1 MQVDVI
7 SHSHWQAWPW
17 RFYFQGCFCAA
28 LNNIPCMAADRE
40 MRGGFVVFFF
50 PLPSRCQLCRKN
62 RFGPSES
69 WPGQAGSTDITAG
82 LLEHRLAAV
91 SVAAW
96 LWYGQ
101 HPGVS
106 TQQLGVGCWVAHIQH
121 LSAPCCAREPEGRTG
136 QTRRMAFP
144 GCCCNRALQVETS
157 DVRLGG
163 TWDF

>member
-1 MQVDVI
+1 M
-7 SHSHWQAWPW
+7 
-17 RFYFQGCFCAA
+17 
-28 LNNIPCMAADRE
+28 
-40 MRGGFVVFFF
+40 
-50 PLPSRCQLCRKN
+50 
-62 RFGPSES
+62 
-69 WPGQAGSTDITAG
+69 
-82 LLEHRLAAV
+82 

-157 DVRLGG
+157 DVRWEERETFSRLGRCCACPQLCDRGRG
-163 TWDF
+163 TQGWGWHRFEGRSQLCTHPACRSEWPSGGFSQPFQEGLWLLVELVHVWSLSLMQTPSAEPPRLHPWP